1 MSDEYKR
8 NLIRILSKADHLQSK
23 SSRGGA
29 GWRPT
34 DLVYD
39 DPDYKDELSRLSG
52 KELDHE
58 LRRQIIYT
66 IPWLLMF
73 LVVLGVVVYGLVMM
87 LTH

>member
-1 MSDEYKR
+1 MTDDRKR
-8 NLIRILSKADHLQSK
+8 KLIRVLSNADHLQSK

-34 DLVYD
+34 SLVYD
-39 DPDYKDELSRLSG
+39 DPDYKEELSRLSG

-66 IPWLLMF
+66 IAWLLMM
-73 LVVLGVVVYGLVMM
+73 LVVLGIVVYGLVMM

>member
-8 NLIRILSKADHLQSK
+8 KLIRILSKADHLQSK

-34 DLVYD
+34 NLVYD
-39 DPDYKDELSRLSG
+39 DPDYKDELACLSG

-58 LRRQIIYT
+58 LLRQIIYT
-66 IPWLLMF
+66 ILWLLML